1 MIEEK
6 QLLLDEM
13 TDKVKASNGF
23 ILASDR
29 GLSANATAGFRDQL
43 VKTGSSLF
51 AVKKRM
57 FLKIASEMKL
67 EYELGELEGHIGIV
81 LVGDNFIST
90 SKAIFAFINENKDA
104 VKVIGGHFEGKK
116 CSSGEVEQISKLPSL
131 NEMRAQILGLF
142 EAPMSNIVRVFGA
155 ALSSVIYCLDNKAK
169 KES

>member
-1 MIEEK
+1 MA
-6 QLLLDEM
+6 
-13 TDKVKASNGF
+13 DKVKASNGF
-23 ILASDR
+23 ILASYR

-43 VKTGSSLF
+43 VKAGGSLF

-81 LVGDNFIST
+81 LVGENFVST
-90 SKAIFAFINENKDA
+90 SKAIFAFVEENKEA
-104 VKVIGGHFEGKK
+104 VKVIGGHFEGRK
-116 CSSGEVEQISKLPSL
+116 CSSSEVEQISKLPSL
-131 NEMRAQILGLF
+131 SEMRAQFLGLL
-142 EAPMSNIVRVFGA
+142 EAPMSHVVGVFEA